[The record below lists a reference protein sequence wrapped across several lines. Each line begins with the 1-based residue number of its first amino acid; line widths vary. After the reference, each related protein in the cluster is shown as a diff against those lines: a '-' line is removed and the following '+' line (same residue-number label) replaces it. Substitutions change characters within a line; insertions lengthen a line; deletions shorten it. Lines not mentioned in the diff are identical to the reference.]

1 MTSERSLEPR
11 ARPGSSRA
19 WYVTRFTILSLLTV
33 AALFPIVWLVS
44 GSLKPLEQVFT
55 TPVRWIPEPLQLH
68 NYVDAIVSTGFS
80 RPLLN
85 SVIVTG
91 AQVLINLVLCSLA
104 GYGFAKFRFRGKEL
118 LFLGVI
124 AMTLLPLQVI
134 MIPLF
139 LQVKA
144 LGWIDTY
151 QGLILPTAASA
162 FGVFFMRQYISTIP
176 DDYVDAAR
184 VDGAGELRV
193 FRHVIL
199 PQLRPALVTVGV
211 IVGLASWDEFLWPL
225 IVVGGQDLAT
235 APLATATLRSLYQT
249 PFHHLLAISV
259 VMVVPPLV
267 AFLFAQRQIIRSIS
281 QTGIK

>member
-1 MTSERSLEPR
+1 MTTERSASPR
-11 ARPGSSRA
+11 RPGTSRA
-19 WYVTRFTILSLLTV
+19 WYLTRFALLCLLAV
-33 AALFPIVWLVS
+33 VALFPIVWLVS

-55 TPVRWIPEPLQLH
+55 TPVQWIPDPFQFN
-68 NYVDAIVSTGFS
+68 NYLDAIAETGFA

-85 SVIVTG
+85 SVIVT
-91 AQVLINLVLCSLA
+91 ASQVAINLVLCSLA
-104 GYGFAKFRFRGKEL
+104 GYGFAKFRFPGKEL
-118 LFLGVI
+118 LFLAVI

-139 LQVKA
+139 LQVKFI
-144 LGWIDTY
+144 GWIDTY
-151 QGLILPTAASA
+151 PGLILPTAASA

-176 DDYVDAAR
+176 DDYIHAAR
-184 VDGAGELRV
+184 VDGASELQV

-225 IVVGGQDLAT
+225 IVVGGQELAT
-235 APLATATLRSLYQT
+235 APLAMATMRSLYQT

-259 VMVVPPLV
+259 VMVIPPLV
-267 AFLFAQRQIIRSIS
+267 AFLFAQRQIIQSIS
-281 QTGIK
+281 QTGLK

>member
-1 MTSERSLEPR
+1 MTSEPSVAGR
-11 ARPGSSRA
+11 RPGASRG
-19 WYVTRFTILSLLTV
+19 WYVTRFVVLLLLTV
-33 AALFPIVWLVS
+33 VVLFPIAWLVS

-55 TPVRWIPEPLQLH
+55 TPVQWIPDPVQVG
-68 NYVDAIVSTGFS
+68 NYLDAIVATGFA

-85 SVIVTG
+85 SVIVT
-91 AQVLINLVLCSLA
+91 ASQVAINLVLCSLA
-104 GYGFAKFRFRGKEL
+104 GYGFAKFRFPGKEL

-139 LQVKA
+139 LQVKF

-151 QGLILPTAASA
+151 PGLILPTAASA

-176 DDYVDAAR
+176 DDYIHAAR
-184 VDGAGELRV
+184 VDGASELQV

-225 IVVGGQDLAT
+225 IVVGGQELAT

-259 VMVVPPLV
+259 VMVIPPLV
-267 AFLFAQRQIIRSIS
+267 AFLFAQRQIIQSIS

>member
-1 MTSERSLEPR
+1 MTGERSAEPR
-11 ARPGSSRA
+11 RVGNSRS
-19 WYVTRFTILSLLTV
+19 WYITRFVILCLIAVVT
-33 AALFPIVWLVS
+33 LFPIVWLVS

-55 TPVRWIPEPLQLH
+55 TPVQWIPDPFQFN
-68 NYVDAIVSTGFS
+68 NYLDAIVATGFA

-85 SVIVTG
+85 SVIVT
-91 AQVLINLVLCSLA
+91 ASQVAINLVLCSLA
-104 GYGFAKFRFRGKEL
+104 GYGFAKFHFPGKEL

-139 LQVKA
+139 LQVKV

-151 QGLILPTAASA
+151 PGLILPTAASA

-176 DDYVDAAR
+176 DDYIHAAR
-184 VDGAGELRV
+184 VDGANERQV

-225 IVVGGQDLAT
+225 IVVGGQDLMT

-259 VMVVPPLV
+259 VMVIPPLIV
-267 AFLFAQRQIIRSIS
+267 FLFAQRQIIQSIS

>member
-1 MTSERSLEPR
+1 MTSERSLDQAPL
-11 ARPGSSRA
+11 PGTSRTSYA
-19 WYVTRFTILSLLTV
+19 IRFSVIFVLAV
-33 AALFPIVWLVS
+33 VALFPVVWLVS

-55 TPVRWIPEPLQLH
+55 TPVEWIPDPFQFQ
-68 NYVDAIVSTGFS
+68 NYADAIVSTGFA

-91 AQVLINLVLCSLA
+91 SQVLINLAFCSLA
-104 GYGFAKFRFRGKEL
+104 GYGFAKFQFRGKEL
-118 LFLGVI
+118 LFLAVI

-139 LQVKA
+139 LEVKF

-176 DDYVDAAR
+176 DDYLDAAR
-184 VDGAGELRV
+184 VDGASELQV

-225 IVVGGQDLAT
+225 IVVGGQELAT

-249 PFHHLLAISV
+249 PFHHLLAIAV
-259 VMVVPPLV
+259 VMVIPPLV

>member
-1 MTSERSLEPR
+1 MTSERSLEPQ

>member
-1 MTSERSLEPR
+1 MTSERSFEPQ
-11 ARPGSSRA
+11 ARPGASRS
-19 WYVTRFTILSLLTV
+19 WYVTRLVVLCLLTI

-55 TPVRWIPEPLQLH
+55 TPVQWIPDPIQLH
-68 NYVDAIVSTGFS
+68 NYVDAIESTGFT

-91 AQVLINLVLCSLA
+91 SQVLINLVLCSLA
-104 GYGFAKFRFRGKEL
+104 GYGFAKFRFPGKEL

-139 LQVKA
+139 LQVKT

-184 VDGAGELRV
+184 VDGASELRV

-259 VMVVPPLV
+259 VMVIPPLV

>member
-1 MTSERSLEPR
+1 VLCLL
-11 ARPGSSRA
+11 AV
-19 WYVTRFTILSLLTV
+19 VT
-33 AALFPIVWLVS
+33 LFPIVWLLS

-55 TPVRWIPEPLQLH
+55 TPVQWIPEPFQFN
-68 NYVDAIVSTGFS
+68 NYLDAISETGFA

-91 AQVLINLVLCSLA
+91 SQVAINLVLCSLA
-104 GYGFAKFRFRGKEL
+104 GYGFAKFRFPGKEL
-118 LFLGVI
+118 LFLAVI

-139 LQVKA
+139 LQVKFI
-144 LGWIDTY
+144 GWIDTY
-151 QGLILPTAASA
+151 SGLILPTAASA

-176 DDYVDAAR
+176 DDYIHAAR
-184 VDGAGELRV
+184 VDGASEVQV

-225 IVVGGQDLAT
+225 IVVGGQELAT
-235 APLATATLRSLYQT
+235 APLAMATMRSLYQT

-259 VMVVPPLV
+259 VMVIPPLI
-267 AFLFAQRQIIRSIS
+267 AFLFAQRQIIQSIS
-281 QTGIK
+281 QTGLK

>member
-1 MTSERSLEPR
+1 MTSERTVGPRPR
-11 ARPGSSRA
+11 ARAPRA
-19 WYVTRFTILSLLTV
+19 WDVTRLLFVTLLAV
-33 AALFPIVWLVS
+33 IALFPIVWLVS

-55 TPVRWIPEPLQLH
+55 TPVQWIPDPFQFG
-68 NYVDAIVSTGFS
+68 NYLEAIEATGFA

-91 AQVLINLVLCSLA
+91 SQVLINLVLCSLA
-104 GYGFAKFRFRGKEL
+104 GYGFAKFQFPGKEI

-139 LQVKA
+139 LQVKF

-151 QGLILPTAASA
+151 PGLILPTAASA

-176 DDYVDAAR
+176 DDYLDAAR
-184 VDGAGELRV
+184 VDGAGELRL
-193 FRHVIL
+193 FRSVIL
-199 PQLRPALVTVGV
+199 PELRPALVTVGV

-225 IVVGGQDLAT
+225 IVVGGQELTT

-249 PFHHLLAISV
+249 PFHHLLAIAV
-259 VMVVPPLV
+259 VMVIPPLV
-267 AFLFAQRQIIRSIS
+267 VFLFAQRQIIRSIS